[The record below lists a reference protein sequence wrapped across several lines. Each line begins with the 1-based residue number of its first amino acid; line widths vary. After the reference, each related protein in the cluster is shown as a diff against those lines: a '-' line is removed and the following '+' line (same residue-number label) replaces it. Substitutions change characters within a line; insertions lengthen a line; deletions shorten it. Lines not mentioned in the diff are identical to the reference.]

1 MLPQVALLSAV
12 LKNEVPHTV
21 ILSSIWHVFR
31 KKNNQITFLNTD
43 VMNSSMGVRNNVEV
57 VTSGL
62 KDETLFI
69 QVTSFASTML
79 TM

>member
-1 MLPQVALLSAV
+1 MCYG
-12 LKNEVPHTV
+12 
-21 ILSSIWHVFR
+21 R